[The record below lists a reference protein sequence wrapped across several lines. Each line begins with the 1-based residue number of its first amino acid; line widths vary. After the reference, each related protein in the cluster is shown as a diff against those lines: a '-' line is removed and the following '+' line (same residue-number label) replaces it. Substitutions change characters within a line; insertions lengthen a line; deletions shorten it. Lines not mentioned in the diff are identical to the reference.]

1 MSDKDFLSQFSGSN
15 KKPDSFKE
23 EERIKVTKEKKPV
36 NVKLIVIILAIV
48 LAIVGIV
55 LFFMFRPTIEVREF
69 VGEDSSE
76 VKAWIKQNEIETQGI
91 IFREEYSFDYDEGY
105 IISQSIEAGK
115 KIRKDAKMD
124 FVVSKGADPEELVSV
139 PDIMSMYKDEL
150 QEWVKENKLTKTKV
164 MSAYSDDVESG
175 AVISYEFKNGAD
187 AENFKRSST
196 LTITVSKG
204 PQPAGTVTVDDFV
217 KQDYSV
223 VEAWGKKNKVEIIK
237 TTKYDD
243 KIAKDLVI
251 SQSIEPKKNVKEGES
266 LTVVVSLG
274 KGVQVP
280 DFATMSDSD
289 VDDWLKDNASYVKV
303 KEMYSDNDAY
313 IIKQSI
319 ATGKYIG
326 EDNKLEITKNLGD
339 HFYLSDVV
347 NEFTSYDKLKDF
359 CENLSEKGLYID
371 THRNYID
378 SEKPKNTII
387 SINKIYSGSIE
398 YSEVQKLPLEID
410 IEYNI
415 SNGYLADNV
424 FIEKTYIES
433 GTEYSW
439 QQAIDEKYSEA
450 KVRKLCE
457 LSGAN
462 YVIEINELDT
472 SNVDVDEVSSIK
484 ILDKDI
490 SEFFEKYINKESDI
504 IVVTVNKYTVPSN
517 NDGEGV

>member
-274 KGVQVP
+274 KGIRVP
-280 DFATMSDSD
+280 DFSVMSKEE
-289 VDDWLKDNASYVKV
+289 VDDWVKENSAYVKV
-303 KEMYSDNDAY
+303 KEMHSNEGVYVLE
-313 IIKQSI
+313 QSI
-319 ATGKYIG
+319 APGKYIG
-326 EDNKLEITKNLGD
+326 DDAKLHLTLDLGGS
-339 HFYLSDVV
+339 FYLDEIGFNIVG
-347 NEFTSYDKLKDF
+347 NSYDKFKDYAMKL
-359 CENLSEKGLYID
+359 EDKGIYID
-371 THRNYID
+371 THKEIVESDEPAR
-378 SEKPKNTII
+378 TILGI
-387 SINKIYSGSIE
+387 MEIYDNSGRK
-398 YSEVQKLPLEID
+398 YSKVEKLPLEVHIRC
-410 IEYNI
+410 YI
-415 SNGYLADNV
+415 SNGAKEKVQLPYNTLIGHTISTLDGWISDNPLKG
-424 FIEKTYIES
+424 ISYDLITLDAQKNWYIS
-433 GTEYSW
+433 KIQYNDGTS
-439 QQAIDEKYSEA
+439 
-450 KVRKLCE
+450 
-457 LSGAN
+457 
-462 YVIEINELDT
+462 
-472 SNVDVDEVSSIK
+472 DVDIEDSDGYIDVGTRLK
-484 ILDKDI
+484 ITAIETLPGPDP
-490 SEFFEKYINKESDI
+490 SD
-504 IVVTVNKYTVPSN
+504 
-517 NDGEGV
+517 D